1 MIKEGGEDSE
11 DEIMVGSRRG
21 GGVGRIEEENE
32 EENEEED
39 EKNACRGRRGG

>member
-32 EENEEED
+32 EEVEED